1 MGGFEKILV
10 QECKSDDGRD
20 RDREVEGD
28 EKRMASYFEEMRWK
42 ECRGEME
49 EKGWERKWCSSAM
62 EPREIKHIFRIF
74 QLAGCLHSIQSK
86 HLKREK
92 LLTQFSSMGHLFDS
106 AFLIDI
112 WLRSGLPID
121 AKSIKSLV
129 SVSWRSSVETQLAI
143 VCRCG
148 AASRCPD
155 PVSKT

>member
-42 ECRGEME
+42 ECRREME
-49 EKGWERKWCSSAM
+49 EKGWERKWCSSSAM

-74 QLAGCLHSIQSK
+74 QLAECIQSK

-92 LLTQFSSMGHLFDS
+92 LLTQFSPMEHLFDLV
-106 AFLIDI
+106 FLVDI
-112 WLRSGLPID
+112 WLRSGIPID

-129 SVSWRSSVETQLAI
+129 S
-143 VCRCG
+143 
-148 AASRCPD
+148 AS
-155 PVSKT
+155 